1 MTSVYDTIVVG
12 AGPGGS
18 AAALHLARQGLRVL
32 LLDRQEFPRDKT
44 CGDGLSPEA
53 LRILD
58 RLGLVDL
65 ALQRGFRIDAMSV
78 TSPSGARFEAAL
90 DPNGQPG
97 YVVPRIALD
106 DGLRTGA
113 ITAGAEFI
121 GQVRVTGISE
131 RDGTVAAVWP
141 GSSYSWRTR
150 SVILAVGANM
160 GLLRTLGLLPTRPSL
175 GFAARLYVD
184 GLPRQPHEF
193 QFRFDGIPL
202 PGYGWIFPTSSSSAN
217 IGVGVFRPA
226 HENTYELLDHFLAHP
241 AITALIGSGRF
252 QPPTKAYPLRLDFH
266 RSPLRRGRLLLVGE
280 AAGLVNPFSGEGID
294 YALESGVLAG
304 DCLEHCLKAGDWS
317 ERALSHYERRLR
329 RRFQRSFE
337 LTHWLRRVYMNRV
350 VMDALARACV
360 RWPDLPQLFIDIM
373 QARQT
378 PLKAFTPR
386 VMLRLLR
393 SLPSS
398 P

>member
-1 MTSVYDTIVVG
+1 VTSVYDAIVVG

-18 AAALHLARQGLRVL
+18 AAALQLARQGRRVL

-58 RLGLVDL
+58 RLGLADL
-65 ALQRGFRIDAMSV
+65 ASQHGFRIDSMSV
-78 TSPSGARFEAAL
+78 TSPSGESFEAPL

-106 DGLRTGA
+106 DGMRTGA
-113 ITAGAEFI
+113 IAAGAEFI
-121 GQVRVTGISE
+121 GQVRVVGIDE
-131 RDGTVAAVWP
+131 REGTVSAAGP
-141 GSSYSWRTR
+141 GASYAWRTR

-160 GLLRTLGLLPTRPSL
+160 GLLKLLGLLPTRPSL

-184 GLPRQPHEF
+184 GLPSQPRQF

-217 IGVGVFRPA
+217 VGVGVSRAVRESTFA
-226 HENTYELLDHFLAHP
+226 LLEHFLAYP
-241 AITALIGSGRF
+241 AIAELIGSGQFR
-252 QPPTKAYPLRLDFH
+252 PPTKAYPLRLDFH

-294 YALESGVLAG
+294 YALESGVLAAE
-304 DCLEHCLKAGDWS
+304 CLEHSLKSGDWS
-317 ERALSHYERRLR
+317 ERALSDYERRLR
-329 RRFQRSFE
+329 SRFQRSFQ
-337 LTHWLRRVYMNRV
+337 LTYWLRRVYMTKTVLN
-350 VMDALARACV
+350 ALPRACA
-360 RWPDLPQLFIDIM
+360 RWPDLPQLFIEIM
-373 QARQT
+373 QTRQT

-386 VMLRLLR
+386 VILRLLR